1 VPGAA
6 GLPDPFARGDFT
18 WETPAL
24 LGPRAAVADRSELD
38 ALFADLGRASEGPFR
53 PDWWL

>member
-24 LGPRAAVADRSELD
+24 LGPRAAVAARSGLD